1 MSRIP
6 CLMCVAALLVSTL
19 SAAEPT
25 LKKVI
30 PTDSVQFARA
40 FSEDGQVCTLMFD
53 NLVIDT
59 EIGRGTPPSVRSK
72 QFSYVFTPES
82 DGEVCI
88 VQTIRGFVSTQGA
101 SSASLLIHS
110 GGEATNVDFDKAI
123 ATAKKGGVTRD
134 AELTKKAKSAAEA
147 QGFVAKPKKDKSDDF
162 QITIERHV
170 AKGAALQTTLN
181 LLVERATGDDSPGAV
196 IFIDTI
202 DVSVLPVVKKKK

>member
-1 MSRIP
+1 MLRIT
-6 CLMCVAALLVSTL
+6 CLCIAALLAGSL
-19 SAAEPT
+19 SGAEPT

-40 FSEDGQVCTLMFD
+40 FSDDAQVCTLLFD

-59 EIGRGTPPSVRSK
+59 EIGKGTLPSVRTK

-88 VQTIRGFVSTQGA
+88 VQTIRGFISTQGA

-110 GGEATNVDFDKAI
+110 GGEATHVDFDKAI
-123 ATAKKGGVTRD
+123 ATAKKGTVTRD
-134 AELTKKAKSAAEA
+134 AEVVKKAQSLAEA
-147 QGFVAKPKKDKSDDF
+147 QGFAAKPKKDKSDDF

-170 AKGAALQTTLN
+170 AKGAVLQTTLS
-181 LLVERATGDDSPGAV
+181 LLVERATGDDTPAAV
-196 IFIDTI
+196 IYIDSI
-202 DVSVLPVVKKKK
+202 DVSVLPVAKKKK

>member
-1 MSRIP
+1 MLRIP
-6 CLMCVAALLVSTL
+6 CFACAAVLFVSSL

-30 PTDSVQFARA
+30 PTDAVQFARA
-40 FSEDGQVCTLMFD
+40 FSEDRQVCTLLFD

-88 VQTIRGFVSTQGA
+88 VQTIRGFISTQGA

-110 GGEATNVDFDKAI
+110 GGEATNVDFQKAI
-123 ATAKKGGVTRD
+123 ATAQKGAIKRD
-134 AELTKKAKSAAEA
+134 ESLVKKAQKLAEEL
-147 QGFVAKPKKDKSDDF
+147 GFAGKLKRDKSDDF

-170 AKGAALQTTLN
+170 AKGAVLQTTLN
-181 LLVERATGDDSPGAV
+181 LLVERATGDDTPGAAL
-196 IFIDTI
+196 FIDSI
-202 DVSVLPVVKKKK
+202 DVSVLPVKKKN

>member
-1 MSRIP
+1 MIRIP
-6 CLMCVAALLVSTL
+6 CLVCVATLLACSVQ
-19 SAAEPT
+19 AAEPT

-40 FSEDGQVCTLMFD
+40 FSTDLQVCTLIFD
-53 NLVIDT
+53 NLLIDT
-59 EIGRGTPPSVRSK
+59 EIGKGTAPSVRSK

-123 ATAKKGGVTRD
+123 ATAKKGTVTRD
-134 AELTKKAKSAAEA
+134 AELVKKAKALADE

-170 AKGAALQTTLN
+170 AKGATLQTTLN
-181 LLVERATGDDSPGAV
+181 LLVERATGDDSPAAA
-196 IFIDTI
+196 IFIDSI
-202 DVSVLPVVKKKK
+202 DVSVLPVKKKK

>member
-1 MSRIP
+1 MMRIS
-6 CLMCVAALLVSTL
+6 CFLCVAALVVS
-19 SAAEPT
+19 SAQAAEPT

-40 FSEDGQVCTLMFD
+40 FSTDGQVCTLLFD
-53 NLVIDT
+53 NLLIDT
-59 EIGRGTPPSVRSK
+59 EIGRGTAPSVRSK

-123 ATAKKGGVTRD
+123 ATAKKGTITRD
-134 AELTKKAKSAAEA
+134 AELVKKAKALADE
-147 QGFVAKPKKDKSDDF
+147 QGFAAKPKKDKSDDF

-170 AKGAALQTTLN
+170 AKGATLQTTLN
-181 LLVERATGDDSPGAV
+181 LLVERATGDDSPAAV
-196 IFIDTI
+196 IFIDSI
-202 DVSVLPVVKKKK
+202 DVSVLPVKKKK